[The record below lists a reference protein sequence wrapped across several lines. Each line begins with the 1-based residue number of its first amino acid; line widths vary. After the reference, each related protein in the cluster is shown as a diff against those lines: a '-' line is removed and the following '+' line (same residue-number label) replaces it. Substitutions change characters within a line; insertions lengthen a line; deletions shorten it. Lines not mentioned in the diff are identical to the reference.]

1 MANRIHYDPMP
12 QMRDTESL
20 STEYEHAMNRQDLS
34 EIRETIRSGAFSG
47 HTAGLAPGK
56 LQCNLAILPASHA
69 LDFLRFCLR
78 NPKPCP
84 IVAVGET
91 GDPMLST
98 LGRDIDVRFDTPRYR
113 LYCDGRFEAE
123 VTDIAEHWRDDM
135 VTVALGCSFTFERA
149 LMAARIPMRH
159 IERDVTVPMYRTGL
173 PLVPAGPF
181 GGTMVVSMRP
191 LRGGDIARAVELSA
205 RYPLAHGAPV
215 HVGDPAAIGIDDLAH
230 PDWGDPVPVAAD
242 EIPVFWGC
250 GVTPQN
256 ALLAARVPLVIT
268 HAPGHML
275 ISDIDED
282 AAVPILAD

>member
-1 MANRIHYDPMP
+1 
-12 QMRDTESL
+12 
-20 STEYEHAMNRQDLS
+20 MNRQEIS
-34 EIRETIRSGAFSG
+34 SIREAIRSGSFSG

-98 LGRDIDVRFDTPRYR
+98 LGRYIDVRTDTPRYW
-113 LYCDGRFEAE
+113 LYRDGQFKAE
-123 VTDIAEHWRDDM
+123 VIDISEHWRDDM

-149 LMAARIPMRH
+149 LMAANIPMRH
-159 IERDVTVPMYRTGL
+159 IERDVTVPMYRTNL

-191 LRGGDIARAVELSA
+191 LRGGDIARAAEISA

-215 HVGDPAAIGIDDLAH
+215 HVGNPAAIGIGDLDC
-230 PDWGDPVPVAAD
+230 PDWGDPVPVASD

>member
-1 MANRIHYDPMP
+1 MHRH
-12 QMRDTESL
+12 
-20 STEYEHAMNRQDLS
+20 DLDD
-34 EIRETIRSGAFSG
+34 IRETIRSGAFAG

-56 LQCNLAILPASHA
+56 LQCNLAILPEAYA

-91 GDPMLST
+91 GDPRLAT
-98 LGRDIDVRFDTPRYR
+98 LGRDIDVRYDTPKYR
-113 LYCDGRFEAE
+113 LYRNGSLAAE
-123 VTDIAEHWRDDM
+123 VTDIEAHWRDDM

-149 LMAARIPMRH
+149 LLAAGVPMRH
-159 IERDVTVPMYRTGL
+159 IEADVTVPMYRTSL
-173 PLVPAGPF
+173 KLVAAGPF

-191 LRGGDIARAVELSA
+191 IRGGDVARAVEISA

-215 HVGDPAAIGIDDLAH
+215 HVGNPGAIGIGDLGR
-230 PDWGDPVPVAAD
+230 PDWGDAVPVRGD

-256 ALLAARVPLVIT
+256 ALLAAGIPLVIT

-282 AAVPILAD
+282 APIPILAD

>member
-1 MANRIHYDPMP
+1 
-12 QMRDTESL
+12 
-20 STEYEHAMNRQDLS
+20 MNRNDITA
-34 EIRETIRSGAFSG
+34 IRQAIRSGAFAG

-56 LQCNLAILPASHA
+56 LQCNLAILPKSHA

-91 GDPMLST
+91 GKPILST
-98 LGRDIDVRFDTPRYR
+98 LGRDIDVRTDVPKYR
-113 LYCDGRFEAE
+113 LYRNGSFDTEA
-123 VTDIAEHWRDDM
+123 TDIVAHWRDDM

-149 LMAARIPMRH
+149 LIAAGIPMRH
-159 IERDVTVPMYRTGL
+159 IEHDVTVPMYRTGL

-191 LRGGDIARAVELSA
+191 IRGGDIARAVELSA

-215 HVGDPAAIGIDDLAH
+215 HVGNPDAIGIGDLTQ
-230 PDWGDPVPVAAD
+230 PDWGDPVPIAAD

-256 ALLAARVPLVIT
+256 ALLAARIPLVIT

-282 AAVPILAD
+282 APVPILAD

>member
-1 MANRIHYDPMP
+1 MHRHDITA
-12 QMRDTESL
+12 
-20 STEYEHAMNRQDLS
+20 
-34 EIRETIRSGAFSG
+34 IREAIRSGAFAG

-56 LQCNLAILPASHA
+56 LQCNLAILPEAHA

-91 GDPMLST
+91 GDPMLAT
-98 LGRDIDVRFDTPRYR
+98 LGRDIDVRYDTPKYR
-113 LYCDGRFEAE
+113 LYRNGSLAAE
-123 VTDIAEHWRDDM
+123 VTDIEAHWQDDM

-149 LMAARIPMRH
+149 LMAAGVPMRH
-159 IERDVTVPMYRTGL
+159 IEADVTVPMYRTSL
-173 PLVPAGPF
+173 KLVPAGPF

-191 LRGGDIARAVELSA
+191 IRGGDVARAVEISA

-215 HVGDPAAIGIDDLAH
+215 HVGNPGAIGIGDLGR
-230 PDWGDPVPVAAD
+230 PDWGDPVPVRDD

-250 GVTPQN
+250 GVTPQS
-256 ALLAARVPLVIT
+256 ALLAAGIPLVIT

-282 AAVPILAD
+282 APSPILAD